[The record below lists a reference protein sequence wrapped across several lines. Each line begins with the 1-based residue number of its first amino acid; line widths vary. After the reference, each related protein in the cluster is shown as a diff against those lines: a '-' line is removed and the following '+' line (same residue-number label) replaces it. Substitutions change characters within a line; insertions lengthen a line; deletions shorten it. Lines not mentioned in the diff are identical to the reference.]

1 MPYFCYN
8 FTIGCGILTKRE
20 YRFDFLR
27 AFSMCLVI
35 VIHVANC
42 YCNNYNGI
50 SNLSYLGS
58 VIYNVIS
65 RISVPLFFMISGA
78 LLLKK
83 PFDKNKYLNRIKK
96 FIIIIICWDIIY
108 LLWEYLYLGITYNKL
123 YILVL
128 EPYRKHLWFLY
139 TIIVLY
145 AIQPLLNIMLSKMNK
160 KQITLMYIVIFII
173 CNICMIV
180 SSIASYF
187 TLLCYIG
194 YFMLGD
200 TLYRHTKDL
209 KFKHINWLLISI
221 FITTIILD
229 IIFSYYISIK
239 YNAFINIYFSY
250 RESFIILASTCFFI
264 FIMNNY
270 KNEENKIVTKLSE
283 YSFGIYLIHG
293 IFLDIVKSSISIYLL
308 NSFIGIPL
316 FSIIIFI
323 LSYISIHYL
332 KKIPI
337 VNKYLI

>member
-1 MPYFCYN
+1 MTN
-8 FTIGCGILTKRE
+8 RE

-50 SNLSYLGS
+50 SSLSYLGS
-58 VIYNVIS
+58 VIFNVIS

-78 LLLKK
+78 LLLRK
-83 PFDKNKYLNRIKK
+83 PFDKTKYFNRIKK
-96 FIIIIICWDIIY
+96 FIIIIILWDIIY
-108 LLWEYLYLGITYNKL
+108 LLWEYFYLGITYKKL
-123 YILVL
+123 YMLVL

-145 AIQPLLNIMLSKMNK
+145 AIQPLLNKMLSKMSK
-160 KQITLMYIVIFII
+160 KQVTLMYIIIFII
-173 CNICMIV
+173 CNLCMIFP
-180 SSIASYF
+180 SIASHF

-209 KFKHINWLLISI
+209 KFKHMNWLLIAI
-221 FITTIILD
+221 FLTSIILD
-229 IIFSYYISIK
+229 VIFSYYISIE

-250 RESFIILASTCFFI
+250 RESFIILSSTSFFI
-264 FIMNNY
+264 YVMNNY
-270 KNEENKIVTKLSE
+270 KNEENKIITKLSE

-293 IFLDIVKSSISIYLL
+293 IFLDIVKSSFSIYLV

-316 FSIIIFI
+316 FSCIIFL

-332 KKIPI
+332 KKIKV
-337 VNKYLI
+337 VNKYFI

>member
-1 MPYFCYN
+1 
-8 FTIGCGILTKRE
+8 
-20 YRFDFLR
+20 
-27 AFSMCLVI
+27 MCLVI

-50 SNLSYLGS
+50 TSSSYLGS
-58 VIYNVIS
+58 IIYNVIA
-65 RISVPLFFMISGA
+65 RISVPIFFMISGA
-78 LLLKK
+78 LLLRK
-83 PFDKNKYLNRIKK
+83 PFDKKKYFNRIKK
-96 FIIIIICWDIIY
+96 FIIIIIFWDIIY
-108 LLWEYLYLGITYNKL
+108 LLWEYFYLGVTYKKIYML
-123 YILVL
+123 LL

-139 TIIVLY
+139 TIIILY
-145 AIQPLLNIMLSKMNK
+145 AIQPLLNKILSKMNK
-160 KQITLMYIVIFII
+160 RQVAIMYLTIFII

-180 SSIASYF
+180 PSIASYF

-209 KFKHINWLLISI
+209 KFKHMNWLLIAI
-221 FITTIILD
+221 FITTIVLD
-229 IIFSYYISIK
+229 IIFSYYISIE
-239 YNAFINIYFSY
+239 YDAFINIFFSY

-264 FIMNNY
+264 YVMNNY
-270 KNEENKIVTKLSE
+270 KNEENKIVSKLSE

-293 IFLDIVKSSISIYLL
+293 IFLDIVKSTFSIYLV

-316 FSIIIFI
+316 FSMIIFI

-332 KKIPI
+332 KKIPV